1 MTESDSAL
9 EVVNIAAT
17 GYIGSETDIQQVSE
31 DIDLAVANYDPEFN
45 AAFLRFVEDE
55 ELLILYTSGKYI
67 LRGGDDFDRMHSI
80 NRRFMSAL
88 SSLGVEVHE
97 PEFDVK
103 NVVCVGDLDEEVD
116 LNSAIVSLGLED
128 TEYEPE
134 QFPGLVYRSPMN
146 NCVLLVFSSGKVV
159 ITGGA
164 TKQSAV
170 DAFQSLRQKLLA
182 DGTYGALE

>member
-1 MTESDSAL
+1 MIESDPVV

-17 GYIGSETDIQQVSE
+17 GDIGSETDIQQVSE

-45 AAFLRFVEDE
+45 ATFLRFVEDE
-55 ELLILYTSGKYI
+55 ELLILYSSGKYI
-67 LRGGDDFDRMHSI
+67 LRDGDDFDRMHTI

-88 SSLGVEVHE
+88 SSLGVGVHE

-103 NVVCVGDLDEEVD
+103 NVVCVGDLGEEVD
-116 LNSAIVSLGLED
+116 LNSAVVLLGLED

-134 QFPGLVYRSPMN
+134 QFPGLVYRSSVN

-170 DAFQSLRQKLLA
+170 EAFQSLCQKLLA
-182 DGTYGALE
+182 DGNYGVLE